1 MKTQNIFKAAA
12 VVAIVAS
19 LAMNA
24 YLFTE
29 VKEVK
34 KANEHLNYILSGTL
48 DIQSEILGDV
58 IVLKM
63 HTGISVLD
71 EGKEASGDEE

>member
-1 MKTQNIFKAAA
+1 MKIQKIFKAAA

-24 YLFTE
+24 YLFTQ

-34 KANEHLNYILSGTL
+34 EANDHLNYILSGTL

-63 HTGISVLD
+63 YTGISNLD
-71 EGKEASGDEE
+71 ESQEE

>member
-1 MKTQNIFKAAA
+1 MKILDIFKAAA

-24 YLFTE
+24 YLFTQ

-34 KANEHLNYILSGTL
+34 ETNEHLNYILSGTL
-48 DIQSEILGDV
+48 DVQSEILGDV

-63 HTGISVLD
+63 FTGISKLD
-71 EGKEASGDEE
+71 ESTKEE

>member
-1 MKTQNIFKAAA
+1 MKILDIFKAAA

-24 YLFTE
+24 YLFTQ

-34 KANEHLNYILSGTL
+34 ETNEHLNYILSGTL

-63 HTGISVLD
+63 FTGISKLD
-71 EGKEASGDEE
+71 ESTKEE

>member
-12 VVAIVAS
+12 VVAIAAS

-29 VKEVK
+29 VNEVK
-34 KANEHLNYILSGTL
+34 KTNDHLNYILSSTL
-48 DIQSEILGDV
+48 DIQGEILWDV

-63 HTGISVLD
+63 YTGISSID
-71 EGKEASGDEE
+71 EGT